1 MIELWQ
7 VDAFCDRPF
16 AGNPAAV
23 AVGDLDIDDGVRQAI
38 ASEMNLSET
47 AFVVPA
53 AAADGVASLRWFTPA
68 TEVDLC
74 GHATLAA
81 AHVLWNELG
90 HDVDTLRFA
99 TRSGEL
105 RARRDA
111 AGIVLDFPSLAT
123 AEVEAPDGLVDALG
137 VDPVEV
143 HTGGDDLF
151 VVLADAST
159 VTALS
164 PDIAALG
171 RLTVAGRVPR
181 GVIVSAEGGGD
192 ADVTSRFFGPA
203 VGVDEDPVTGSAH
216 CVIGP
221 FWARRLGLR
230 EIRAHQ
236 ASARGG
242 AMAVRDRGE
251 RVELVGSAVTVARI
265 ELLV

>member
-16 AGNPAAV
+16 GGNPAAV
-23 AVGDLDIDDGVRQAI
+23 AVGDLAIDDALRQEI

-47 AFVVPA
+47 AFVAPDSN
-53 AAADGVASLRWFTPA
+53 ADGLASLRWFTPS

-90 HDVDTLRFA
+90 YEVDTLRFA

-105 RARRDA
+105 SARRDA
-111 AGIVLDFPSLAT
+111 TGIVLDFPALAT
-123 AEVEAPDGLVDALG
+123 AEVEPPAGLAAALG

-143 HTGGDDLF
+143 HVGGDDLF
-151 VVLADAST
+151 VVLADAATVST
-159 VTALS
+159 LE
-164 PDIAALG
+164 PDISALG
-171 RLTVAGRVPR
+171 RIRVSGRVPR
-181 GVIVSAEGGGD
+181 GVIISAEGGDD

-221 FWARRLGLR
+221 FWARRLGR
-230 EIRAHQ
+230 GEIRAHQ

-242 AMAVRDRGE
+242 RLVVRDLGG
-251 RVELVGSAVTVARI
+251 RVELLGSAVTVARI
-265 ELLV
+265 ELLI